1 MFSIV
6 TANRNR
12 LEHLQQAI
20 PSWQECDRITEI
32 IVVDYGS
39 MREISAADF
48 PASSKLIIAT
58 VRGTDQWRLGHAVNI
73 GVDLARSENIV
84 KLDSDQMIRDAS
96 WLDTIDLT
104 NRFYRG
110 NYRQGKVTNGE
121 AVFKK
126 ADWEKVG
133 GYNEW
138 MSGYA
143 FEDSDF
149 YGRLRRANLAQ
160 AEIEARFLAEIP
172 HSDAVRAASDTRRLY
187 SVQKD
192 NPTAS
197 LAFDAY
203 KNLVIG
209 LLRLWRGG
217 DRMQYERRKLEDGRI
232 EVVLSTWPDD
242 YFRFDTVA
250 QMISALRHVNPSDA
264 GKIRDAIDDVFLR
277 QLLKQFGGH

>member
-20 PSWQECDRITEI
+20 LSWLGCDRIAEI

-39 MREISAADF
+39 AREIGAADF
-48 PASSKLIIAT
+48 PTSSKLTIAT
-58 VRGTDQWRLGHAVNI
+58 VRGTDQWRLGHAINI
-73 GVDLARSENIV
+73 GVDLAGSENIV
-84 KLDSDQMIRDAS
+84 KLDSDQVIRDAS

-110 NYRQGKVTNGE
+110 NYQQGKVSNGE
-121 AVFKK
+121 AVFRKG
-126 ADWEKVG
+126 DWARVG

-138 MSGYA
+138 ISGYGY
-143 FEDSDF
+143 EDSDF
-149 YGRLRRANLAQ
+149 YGRLRRANVAQ
-160 AEIEARFLAEIP
+160 AEIEARFLTEIP

-192 NPTAS
+192 NPIACM
-197 LAFDAY
+197 AFDSY

-209 LLRLWRGG
+209 LLRLWRMD
-217 DRMQYERRKLEDGRI
+217 DRMKYERHALADGRT
-232 EVVLSTWPDD
+232 EVALTAWPED
-242 YFRFDTVA
+242 YFRFDKIA